1 MRTKKL
7 TVLMIVWAISIILL
21 GTPVVRPTY
30 LVELSQDVLNFDF
43 PSKEAYV
50 RAVDIVQWVRWLY
63 FGALT
68 FLTFYLFQRQRS
80 WQ

>member
-1 MRTKKL
+1 MRNKKL

-21 GTPVVRPTY
+21 GTTRPTY
-30 LVELSQDVLNFDF
+30 LVEKAMEVLDF
-43 PSKEAYV
+43 EFSSKEAYV
-50 RAVDIVQWVRWLY
+50 LAVEIVRWVRWLY

>member
-1 MRTKKL
+1 MRNKKL
-7 TVLMIVWAISIILL
+7 TVLMIVWAISIVLL
-21 GTPVVRPTY
+21 GATRPTY
-30 LVELSQDVLNFDF
+30 LVEKAMEVLDF
-43 PSKEAYV
+43 EFSSKEAYV
-50 RAVDIVQWVRWLY
+50 LAVEIVRWVRWLY

>member
-1 MRTKKL
+1 MRNKKW
-7 TVLMIVWAISIILL
+7 TILMIVWAISIILL
-21 GTPVVRPTY
+21 GMPVGRPTY
-30 LVELSQDVLNFDF
+30 LVEKAMEVLDFGF

-50 RAVDIVQWVRWLY
+50 LAVDIVQWVRWLY

-68 FLTFYLFQRQRS
+68 FLTFYLFQPQRS